1 MYGVIRC
8 PLREKKGLLYINI
21 FHIHLQ
27 LCKQIGHHVNV
38 NGISSQL
45 ASGGAYEGVVD
56 LCLSVAAQRDPA
68 GLALHYYKNN
78 EPADDHQGYMA
89 FTSRFVSICQVIS
102 SIYLFFKYS
111 YYSYCYSTQNIDRN
125 YYMCHSTT
133 YIE

>member
-1 MYGVIRC
+1 MSVIYG
-8 PLREKKGLLYINI
+8 
-21 FHIHLQ
+21 HLQ

-89 FTSRFVSICQVIS
+89 FTSRFVAICQIDF
-102 SIYLFFKYS
+102 YFYFFFLLFLLLLS
-111 YYSYCYSTQNIDRN
+111 N
-125 YYMCHSTT
+125 
-133 YIE
+133 